1 MSTPNVKDTKD
12 TEQKDIF
19 DTIFNV
25 STNFIDECNKL
36 QAQYAQAISNIS
48 QELMDTW
55 KKGSDTYA
63 TLMQTYMH
71 NIYGPIKVPQIISKS
86 ITDTIDMS
94 SKINNISNKTVISG
108 LEVIRQNI
116 KVLNDNIDTF
126 TKLYTNLINT
136 WSNITR
142 KS

>member
-94 SKINNISNKTVISG
+94 SKINNKCNSHP
-108 LEVIRQNI
+108 
-116 KVLNDNIDTF
+116 
-126 TKLYTNLINT
+126 T
-136 WSNITR
+136 WNRDIYIIIL
-142 KS
+142 